1 MAVSADDELSQLRD
15 ARRSQL
21 QGQIEE
27 QANAQLAA
35 EEQSQLV
42 AAENSQLDSA
52 MKVILSPE
60 ARSRLA
66 RLELAY
72 PDLAHSVKQQ
82 LSRLHA
88 NSSIAVPIED
98 ETLKNILSGL
108 QEQRRDTTIRR
119 L

>member
-1 MAVSADDELSQLRD
+1 MAVSTDDELSQLRD

-21 QGQIEE
+21 QEQIEE
-27 QANAQLAA
+27 QANTQLAA
-35 EEQSQLV
+35 EEQAQL
-42 AAENSQLDSA
+42 AATENSQLDSA

-82 LSRLHA
+82 LSHLHT

-98 ETLKNILSGL
+98 ETLRNILSGL